1 MKNPHV
7 ERLKHRAKQYHRARR
22 GDHFE
27 GGIMCFHHY
36 DGLPADRLT
45 WWDDVTFVLSDYRVA
60 LAWTHPRMAYEDAID
75 AEADRLTTDL
85 PSDNF
90 MRDGTP
96 VYETV
101 GKSRKKIIHTVY
113 EPRAQTDRRNQWQL
127 VRQQVMRSVNIQ
139 IEPALNAHWC
149 QYSRFVN
156 FCAPIEVRN
165 VSDLRQLAALTRRL
179 LKREV
184 TLQDAFPD
192 YRYTRADWEREGL
205 HVAGSDLH
213 VHKVAL

>member
-1 MKNPHV
+1 MKNSHV
-7 ERLKHRAKQYHRARR
+7 ERLKQRAKQYHRARR

-75 AEADRLTTDL
+75 AEADRLTADL

-96 VYETV
+96 VYKTV
-101 GKSRKKIIHTVY
+101 GRSRKKIIHTVY
-113 EPRAQTDRRNQWQL
+113 EPRAQTDRHDQWQR
-127 VRQQVMRSVNIQ
+127 VRHQAMQSTDIR

-149 QYSRFVN
+149 QYSRVVN
-156 FCAPIEVRN
+156 LCAPIEVRN
-165 VSDLRQLAALTRRL
+165 ESDLRQLAALTRRL
-179 LKREV
+179 LNREV
-184 TLQDAFPD
+184 TLQDVFPG

-205 HVAGSDLH
+205 HTAGSDLH